1 MGDSLGA
8 GGWEVGYEIGG
19 VVDEVTTRTTVA
31 RPEQQRSSTCAEL
44 SIHLAYL
51 AVARGK
57 HVPNWERRKDMLTW

>member
-31 RPEQQRSSTCAEL
+31 RPE
-44 SIHLAYL
+44 
-51 AVARGK
+51 
-57 HVPNWERRKDMLTW
+57 